1 MNMLKQLCQLFQ
13 PNSISSHKNQSI
25 KHLPTIFNLQK
36 CYHPVSFICEWSM
49 PLYKIKRKEKYSSIE
64 AELSLLVYLLYLFM
78 GQTIHFHLKQ
88 IRPLHTGISLQNS
101 FLVNHFIMQTP
112 IVLCTIVH
120 CELFAIA
127 VFQKLEEDSGNGI
140 LEFPTLLI
148 QVFEGHRYEIVTD
161 SIPAECL
168 TQKLE
173 QCS

>member
-1 MNMLKQLCQLFQ
+1 MLLPAYENVLAWLLLLLHQ
-13 PNSISSHKNQSI
+13 PTSCLHSS
-25 KHLPTIFNLQK
+25 
-36 CYHPVSFICEWSM
+36 
-49 PLYKIKRKEKYSSIE
+49 
-64 AELSLLVYLLYLFM
+64 

-101 FLVNHFIMQTP
+101 LLVNHFIMQTQ